1 MTYVITQSCC
11 NDATCILDC
20 PVDCIRPTPGDPG
33 FVNAEMLYIDP
44 DSCIDC
50 GACQDACPVGA
61 VYPDYEV
68 PEDLVRFAAF
78 NADYFRKHPLE
89 QSVGTSG
96 RAAKPDATLG
106 TLRVAIVGSGP
117 SAAYLAE
124 DLLERGNVQVDM
136 IDRLPTPW
144 GLLRAGVAPDHVGTK
159 DLAKVFAKP
168 FASAAFSYHLN
179 VEVGSDVTVADLLG
193 SHHAVVV
200 ATGAADPAP
209 WEIPGADLA
218 GVHPATDF
226 VAWYN
231 GHPDFAEHD
240 FDLTAE
246 RAIVVGNGNVALDV
260 ARLLVLGPEEL
271 AASDAAAH
279 AVEALGASSV
289 REVVVVGRR
298 GPLQAAYTSPEFA
311 ALGSIPGVEVVIDPD
326 EVTLDSASQ
335 AHLRSGSATFAEEL
349 KVKLAV
355 EYSDRPRVGEGRR
368 LVFRYLCDP
377 VEVVGADRVEAVEF
391 TRTELVAEAGRIVSR
406 PIAVRERI
414 EAGLVLTSIG
424 YRGRELPGVPF
435 DAGRAIIPHQEGR
448 VVDLD
453 GITQPG
459 LYAVGWA
466 KRGATGGIGA
476 NRADAQETAAAIV
489 ADFNAAALSVGSV
502 AEPASLA
509 ALLQAR
515 NVNAVSSE
523 GWKAIDAHES
533 ATGGAAGR
541 PRLKLVGVTAMLDV
555 AATA

>member
-20 PVDCIRPTPGDPG
+20 PVDCIRPTPGDPD
-33 FVNAEMLYIDP
+33 FVDAEMLYIDP

-61 VYPDYEV
+61 VYPDYSV
-68 PEDLVRFAAF
+68 PEHLERFTAF
-78 NADYFRKHPLE
+78 NADYFLKHPLE
-89 QSVGTSG
+89 PSADAGG
-96 RAAKPDATLG
+96 RPVKPEASRGPLK
-106 TLRVAIVGSGP
+106 VAIVGSGP

-124 DLLERGNVQVDM
+124 DLLERGNVQVEM
-136 IDRLPTPW
+136 LDRLPTPW
-144 GLLRAGVAPDHVGTK
+144 GLLRAGVAPDHVTTK
-159 DLAKVFAKP
+159 SLSSVFAKP

-179 VEVGSDVTVADLLG
+179 VEVGTDLTVADLLDR
-193 SHHAVVV
+193 HHAVVV

-209 WEIPGADLA
+209 WQVPGAELP

-231 GHPDFAEHD
+231 GHPEFAEHS

-246 RAIVVGNGNVALDV
+246 RAVVVGNGNVALDV

-279 AVEALGASSV
+279 AVEALSKSSI

-326 EVTLDSASQ
+326 EVKLDPASEAYLDSGAAS
-335 AHLRSGSATFAEEL
+335 FAEEL
-349 KVKLAV
+349 KVRLAA
-355 EYSDRPRVGEGRR
+355 EYAARPLTGAGRR
-368 LVFRYLCDP
+368 LVFRYLCEP
-377 VEVVGADRVEAVEF
+377 AAVVGTDRVEALEL
-391 TRTELVAEAGRIVSR
+391 TRNELVADGGRIVAR
-406 PIAVRERI
+406 PTATSERI
-414 EAGLVLTSIG
+414 ETGLVLTSIG
-424 YRGRELPGVPF
+424 YRGRELPGIPF
-435 DAGRAIIPHQEGR
+435 DSVRAVIPQREGR

-453 GITQPG
+453 GSVQRG

-476 NRADAQETAAAIV
+476 NRLDAQETAAAVV
-489 ADFNAAALSVGSV
+489 ADFNAGALSEDLL
-502 AEPASLA
+502 AEASLA
-509 ALLQAR
+509 DLLR
-515 NVNAVSSE
+515 DLGVDAVSSE
-523 GWKAIDAHES
+523 GWRAIDAHER
-533 ATGGAAGR
+533 ATGDAAGR
-541 PRLKLVGVTAMLDV
+541 PRLKLVDVPRMLEI
-555 AATA
+555 AGSAG

>member
-20 PVDCIRPTPGDPG
+20 PVDCIRPTPGDPE

-68 PEDLVRFAAF
+68 PEDLERFTAF
-78 NADYFRKHPLE
+78 NADYFRKHPLAA
-89 QSVGTSG
+89 SVGTSG

-159 DLAKVFAKP
+159 NLAKVFAKP

-179 VEVGSDVTVADLLG
+179 VEVGTDVTVADLLD

-231 GHPDFAEHD
+231 GHPDFAEHA

-279 AVEALGASSV
+279 AVGALCASSV

-311 ALGSIPGVEVVIDPD
+311 ALGSIPGVEVVIDRD
-326 EVTLDSASQ
+326 EVTLDPASE
-335 AHLRSGSATFAEEL
+335 AHVSGGSATFAEEL

-355 EYSDRPRVGEGRR
+355 EYADRPLVGEGRR

-377 VEVVGADRVEAVEF
+377 VEVVGADRVEAVEL
-391 TRTELVAEAGRIVSR
+391 TRTELVVEAGRIVAR
-406 PIAVRERI
+406 PTAVRERI

-435 DAGRAIIPHQEGR
+435 DADRAIIPHQAGR

-453 GITQPG
+453 GTTQPG

-476 NRADAQETAAAIV
+476 NRADAQETAATIV
-489 ADFNAAALSVGSV
+489 ADFNAAALSVASV

-509 ALLQAR
+509 ALLQTR

-523 GWKAIDAHES
+523 GWKAIDAHER
-533 ATGGAAGR
+533 AIGGAAGR
-541 PRLKLVGVTAMLDV
+541 PRLKLVGVAAMLDV